1 MINNPTEFVFSTQDD
16 ASVSVFNLFFIP
28 ERQSELPTQSKASF
42 PSILNDPDPD
52 SSNSGFDSSVANQII
67 ESLVTGPRPPLE
79 SKSLSRCLRLEQGGD
94 SFLAAHQ
101 NPLRPQVTSAPSSSG
116 RRLLSTCARTSWRG
130 RTPLSRITVSS
141 GTAPC
146 V

>member
-1 MINNPTEFVFSTQDD
+1 MTDTLAAGGHVFLVPG
-16 ASVSVFNLFFIP
+16 A

-79 SKSLSRCLRLEQGGD
+79 SEC
-94 SFLAAHQ
+94 F
-101 NPLRPQVTSAPSSSG
+101 
-116 RRLLSTCARTSWRG
+116 
-130 RTPLSRITVSS
+130 
-141 GTAPC
+141 
-146 V
+146 

>member
-1 MINNPTEFVFSTQDD
+1 MS
-16 ASVSVFNLFFIP
+16 SGVSCSLYA

-79 SKSLSRCLRLEQGGD
+79 SKCFD
-94 SFLAAHQ
+94 WM
-101 NPLRPQVTSAPSSSG
+101 SG
-116 RRLLSTCARTSWRG
+116 LYFHFKMK
-130 RTPLSRITVSS
+130 I
-141 GTAPC
+141 
-146 V
+146 

>member
-1 MINNPTEFVFSTQDD
+1 MIDTLAGGGGGHVVLVPG
-16 ASVSVFNLFFIP
+16 A

-79 SKSLSRCLRLEQGGD
+79 SKC
-94 SFLAAHQ
+94 F
-101 NPLRPQVTSAPSSSG
+101 
-116 RRLLSTCARTSWRG
+116 
-130 RTPLSRITVSS
+130 
-141 GTAPC
+141 
-146 V
+146 

>member
-1 MINNPTEFVFSTQDD
+1 MFVCLCG
-16 ASVSVFNLFFIP
+16 A

-79 SKSLSRCLRLEQGGD
+79 SKCEQRG
-94 SFLAAHQ
+94 
-101 NPLRPQVTSAPSSSG
+101 NKTS
-116 RRLLSTCARTSWRG
+116 
-130 RTPLSRITVSS
+130 
-141 GTAPC
+141 
-146 V
+146 